1 MNKIEIKNL
10 SPKNIILKVKNS
22 KKHISKKKILIL
34 IIVIAIIFGVVSK
47 MFFSK
52 PPNVQ
57 AQCTVLSKANI
68 VNSINVLGEVK
79 SENSTNVYTNS
90 GNIVKEVKVKVGD
103 EVKTGDVLAILDTEK
118 LKEEIEQLTETL
130 NASEANSKLDLD
142 SKKRAY
148 DNIVYIN
155 ENNLNTDLINANSML
170 ETAKMTLEDAERLY
184 QYNKTILGY
193 GEISNQELKKSEN
206 DYNKAKD
213 DYNKANVEL
222 ENSKL
227 KIQEDLKNAQNSYE
241 SAKIAYENKS
251 ERVALENKKKE
262 LDECTI
268 KAPVDGT
275 ITTINATVGSPSTGT
290 LFKIE
295 DLNNLIIK
303 ASIKEVDIANAKVGQ
318 KTTIKT
324 DAIEDLELLGEV
336 SEINPTAK
344 SGEISVPAA
353 GNAESTSS
361 NGDVTFDAKVK
372 INEQNENIKIGMKAK
387 LNIILEEKN
396 DVYAIPHESIIENEN
411 GLSIYVAEAQED
423 NKYIIKEV
431 SISKGM
437 ESDFNVEIY
446 GDELQDGMKVLSEP
460 SNYTVGSIV
469 ELGVGMAEPV
479 GGEVIDQ

>member
-22 KKHISKKKILIL
+22 KKRMSKKKMVMLFVAILV
-34 IIVIAIIFGVVSK
+34 IVGIAFK

-57 AQCTVLSKANI
+57 AQNTILNKANI

-79 SENSTNVYTNS
+79 SESSTNVYTNS

-130 NASEANSKLDLD
+130 SASEANGKLDLD

-193 GEISNQELKKSEN
+193 GEISNQEFKKSEN

-268 KAPVDGT
+268 KASVDGT
-275 ITTINATVGSPSTGT
+275 ITTVNATVGSPSAGT

-295 DLNNLIIK
+295 DLNNLVIK
-303 ASIKEVDIANAKVGQ
+303 ASIKEVDIANIKVGQ
-318 KTTIKT
+318 KTIIKT
-324 DAIEDLELLGEV
+324 DATDDLELLGEI
-336 SEINPTAK
+336 SEISPTAK
-344 SGEISVPAA
+344 VDEPTVAT
-353 GNAESTSS
+353 GNSTSNS
-361 NGDVTFDAKVK
+361 GDVIFEAKVK
-372 INEQNENIKIGMKAK
+372 INEMNENIKIGMKAK

-431 SISKGM
+431 AINKGM

-469 ELGVGMAEPV
+469 ELGGGMAEPV
-479 GGEVIDQ
+479 GGEVIEQ

>member
-10 SPKNIILKVKNS
+10 SPKNIISKVKNS
-22 KKHISKKKILIL
+22 KKPISKKKILML

-52 PPNVQ
+52 PTNVQ

-170 ETAKMTLEDAERLY
+170 ETAKITLEDAERLY

-275 ITTINATVGSPSTGT
+275 ITTVNATVGNPSTGT

-303 ASIKEVDIANAKVGQ
+303 ASIKEVDIANIKVGQ
-318 KTTIKT
+318 KTIIKT
-324 DAIEDLELLGEV
+324 DATDDLELLGEI
-336 SEINPTAK
+336 SEISPTAK
-344 SGEISVPAA
+344 VDEPTVPT
-353 GNAESTSS
+353 GNSTANS
-361 NGDVTFDAKVK
+361 GDVIFEAKVK
-372 INEQNENIKIGMKAK
+372 INDMNENIKIGMKAK

-431 SISKGM
+431 AISKGM

-469 ELGVGMAEPV
+469 ELGGGMAEPV

>member
-10 SPKNIILKVKNS
+10 SPKNIISKVKNS
-22 KKHISKKKILIL
+22 KKRMSKKKMVMLIVAILV
-34 IIVIAIIFGVVSK
+34 IVGIAFK

-57 AQCTVLSKANI
+57 AQNTILNKANI

-79 SENSTNVYTNS
+79 SGNSTNVYTNS

-130 NASEANSKLDLD
+130 SASEANGKLDLD

-193 GEISNQELKKSEN
+193 GEISNQEFKKSEN

-268 KAPVDGT
+268 KASVDGT
-275 ITTINATVGSPSTGT
+275 ITTVNATVGNPSTGT

-295 DLNNLIIK
+295 DLNNLVIK
-303 ASIKEVDIANAKVGQ
+303 ASIKEVDIANIKVGQ
-318 KTTIKT
+318 KTIIKT
-324 DAIEDLELLGEV
+324 DATDDLELLGEI
-336 SEINPTAK
+336 SEISPTAK
-344 SGEISVPAA
+344 VDEPTVAT
-353 GNAESTSS
+353 GNSTSNS
-361 NGDVTFDAKVK
+361 GDVIFEAKVK
-372 INEQNENIKIGMKAK
+372 INEMNENIKIGMKAK

-431 SISKGM
+431 AINKGM

-469 ELGVGMAEPV
+469 ELGGGMAEPV
-479 GGEVIDQ
+479 GGEVIEQ

>member
-1 MNKIEIKNL
+1 M
-10 SPKNIILKVKNS
+10 
-22 KKHISKKKILIL
+22 
-34 IIVIAIIFGVVSK
+34 
-47 MFFSK
+47 
-52 PPNVQ
+52 
-57 AQCTVLSKANI
+57 
-68 VNSINVLGEVK
+68 
-79 SENSTNVYTNS
+79 
-90 GNIVKEVKVKVGD
+90 
-103 EVKTGDVLAILDTEK
+103 
-118 LKEEIEQLTETL
+118 
-130 NASEANSKLDLD
+130 
-142 SKKRAY
+142 
-148 DNIVYIN
+148 
-155 ENNLNTDLINANSML
+155 
-170 ETAKMTLEDAERLY
+170 
-184 QYNKTILGY
+184 
-193 GEISNQELKKSEN
+193 SNQEFKKSEN

-275 ITTINATVGSPSTGT
+275 ITTVNATVGNPSTGT

-303 ASIKEVDIANAKVGQ
+303 ASIKEVDIANIKVGQ
-318 KTTIKT
+318 KTIIKT
-324 DAIEDLELLGEV
+324 DATDDLELLGEI
-336 SEINPTAK
+336 SEISPTAK
-344 SGEISVPAA
+344 VDEPTVST
-353 GNAESTSS
+353 GNSTANS
-361 NGDVTFDAKVK
+361 GDVIFEAKVK
-372 INEQNENIKIGMKAK
+372 INDMNENIKIGMKAK

-431 SISKGM
+431 AISKGM

-469 ELGVGMAEPV
+469 ELGGGMAEPV